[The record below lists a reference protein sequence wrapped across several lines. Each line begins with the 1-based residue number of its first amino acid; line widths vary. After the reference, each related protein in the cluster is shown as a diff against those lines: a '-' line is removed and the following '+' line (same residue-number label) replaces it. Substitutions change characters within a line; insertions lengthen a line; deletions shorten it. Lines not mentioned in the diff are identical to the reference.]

1 MSIRGAPVY
10 FSPFALL
17 FAVIIGFSYGGYYA
31 KHRPDL
37 SLGAIR
43 LMGAALAILFLASVL
58 VHELGHALTARSM
71 RLRVHAVTIHGF
83 AGFTEYSPEA
93 PTPGREFV
101 VAVSGPVVNLIVGGG
116 TLFAWQFQQ
125 DRHSVAALLLLDVAR
140 LNIILG
146 VFNLLPGL
154 PLDGGRVTSA
164 LVWKLSNNKTLGVRV
179 AAYAGFVVAGLVVVF
194 GAVYLRALDIW
205 LLLVAAFIVVGAYSN
220 LRVVQVHE
228 RVPQVTVAGLVR
240 RTLVIDDER
249 LPLAEAMRRAQEI
262 RALGIVVADTS
273 GRPQSVMVGAAAD
286 AVPEGR
292 RPWVSLASVCRRVE
306 PGLLI
311 SVDTAGEDLIR
322 HLRAHPASEYV
333 AVDQQGRVVGVLA
346 AVDVA
351 ARLNV
356 AGTPAAPAA
365 PTGS

>member
-1 MSIRGAPVY
+1 V
-10 FSPFALL
+10 L
-17 FAVIIGFSYGGYYA
+17 IGFSYGSYYA
-31 KHRPDL
+31 DHRPDL
-37 SLGAIR
+37 SMGSVR
-43 LMGAALAILFLASVL
+43 LMGATLAILFLVSVL
-58 VHELGHALTARSM
+58 IHELGHALTARSM

-93 PTPGREFV
+93 PTPGREFF
-101 VAVSGPVVNLIVGGG
+101 VAVTGPLINLIVGGG
-116 TLFAWQFQQ
+116 TLFAWHLQQ
-125 DRHSVAALLLLDVAR
+125 DGSSVAALLLLDVAR
-140 LNIILG
+140 LNILLG
-146 VFNLLPGL
+146 IFNLLPGL

-164 LVWKLSNNKTLGVRV
+164 LVWKLSRNKILGVRV
-179 AAYAGFVVAGLVVVF
+179 AAYAGFVVAGLVVIF

-220 LRVVQVHE
+220 LRMVAVRE
-228 RVPQVTVAGLVR
+228 RVPQVSVGGLVR
-240 RTLVIDDER
+240 RTLVLDDER
-249 LPLAEAMRRAQEI
+249 VPLAEAMRRAQEI
-262 RALGIVVADTS
+262 RALGIVVVDAA

-292 RPWVSLASVCRRVE
+292 RPWVPLASVCRRLE

-311 SVDTAGEDLIR
+311 GVDTAGEDLID
-322 HLRAHPASEYV
+322 HLRTHPASEYV

-356 AGTPAAPAA
+356 AGTPSAPA
-365 PTGS
+365 GV